1 MKDNYED
8 IIHLPHPV
16 SRKHPQM
23 SMENR
28 AAQFAPFAAL
38 TGFHAS
44 IEEAAR
50 YTDNQVELD
59 ESRYLILNRK
69 IHILIAHL
77 SEKPQVSI
85 SYFVQDSNKEGGFYK
100 VISGAVKNIDDYK
113 HEIIMSNGLHIQL
126 KDIIEIEGELFDNL

>member
-8 IIHLPHPV
+8 IIHLPHPI

-44 IEEAAR
+44 IEETAR

-77 SEKPQVSI
+77 SEKPQVAI
-85 SYFVQDSNKEGGFYK
+85 HYVRRLLYP
-100 VISGAVKNIDDYK
+100 
-113 HEIIMSNGLHIQL
+113 
-126 KDIIEIEGELFDNL
+126 IEGHH

>member
-1 MKDNYED
+1 MLEQRLSEILPDTLRCCRRIQAGIDNA
-8 IIHLPHPV
+8 
-16 SRKHPQM
+16 S
-23 SMENR
+23 
-28 AAQFAPFAAL
+28 AL
-38 TGFHAS
+38 YIYSIHAS

-77 SEKPQVSI
+77 SEKPQVAI

-100 VISGAVKNIDDYK
+100 VIAGAVKNIDDYK
-113 HEIIMSNGLHIQL
+113 HEIIMSDGFCIPL

>member
-28 AAQFAPFAAL
+28 AVQFAPFAAL

-50 YTDNQVELD
+50 FTESQVELD

-77 SEKPQVSI
+77 SEMPQVTI
-85 SYFVQDSNKEGGFYK
+85 SYFVQDNNKEGGLYK
-100 VISGAVKNIDDYK
+100 VISGAVKNINDYK
-113 HEIIMSNGLHIQL
+113 QEIIMSDGLCIQL
-126 KDIIEIEGELFDNL
+126 KNIIEIEGEIIENL